1 MGRGLAT
8 PVAGPQKGLAMT
20 ATIHGRGSPS
30 EPKGFGRGG
39 SGVKILASIAVLALA
54 GAVFTVSSLALF
66 TDSESVT
73 GNAFTTGS
81 VDLTATPATAVVT
94 AAGMAPGDQVTAPLD
109 VANSGTLELRYALSS
124 VTTEDTLAAELVL
137 TVKDG
142 VTTCDDANWTAD
154 GTDLYAGVLGTM
166 VGVPLVGDAAQGS
179 QAGDRVLAAG
189 ASEVLCVNVSL
200 PLSAGSSAEGQ
211 STSATFTFEAEQ
223 TANNP

>member
-1 MGRGLAT
+1 MTTTEPPPQEVEARPRRRGNGT
-8 PVAGPQKGLAMT
+8 
-20 ATIHGRGSPS
+20 R
-30 EPKGFGRGG
+30 
-39 SGVKILASIAVLALA
+39 ILASVAVLALA

-109 VANSGTLELRYALSS
+109 VANTGTLELRYSMAST
-124 VTTEDTLAAELVL
+124 TTEDVLSSELVL
-137 TVKDG
+137 TVKQG
-142 VTTCDDANWTAD
+142 VTTCDDANWAAD
-154 GTDLYAGVLGTM
+154 GTVLHAGVVGSTAGT
-166 VGVPLVGDAAQGS
+166 LVIGDPTQGA

-189 ASEVLCVNVSL
+189 ANEVLCFNVTL
-200 PLSAGSSAEGQ
+200 PLSASNASEGQ
-211 STSATFTFEAEQ
+211 STTATFTFDAEQ